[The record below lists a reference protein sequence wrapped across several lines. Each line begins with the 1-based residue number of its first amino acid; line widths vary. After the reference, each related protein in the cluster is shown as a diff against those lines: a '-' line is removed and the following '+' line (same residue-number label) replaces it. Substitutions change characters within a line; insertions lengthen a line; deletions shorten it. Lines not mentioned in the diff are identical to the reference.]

1 MITKVTSFFQE
12 QKISCLSVICNHTI
26 PNIWEITCFY
36 LIQFDGTY
44 IQCQPSFIIIFFFM
58 ICLEQKISAVAS
70 WFCFVCLF
78 SLLFR
83 VHILAIISSV
93 IGSSRKG
100 VCDIQMATSHPS
112 HVLYLDATKFYCQV
126 YFLIFTFFQRLLPEN
141 QGETTIKDCIKST
154 SGYHMQLKNTDA

>member
-1 MITKVTSFFQE
+1 MITKLISFFQE

-26 PNIWEITCFY
+26 PNILEIKLFITFTSTEHTYSTCHLLF
-36 LIQFDGTY
+36 
-44 IQCQPSFIIIFFFM
+44 SFFFHD
-58 ICLEQKISAVAS
+58 IFRTKNLSS
-70 WFCFVCLF
+70 CFLVLFCLF
-78 SLLFR
+78 VFTYFQSS
-83 VHILAIISSV
+83 HPIISSV

-126 YFLIFTFFQRLLPEN
+126 YFLIFTFFYRLLPEN
-141 QGETTIKDCIKST
+141 QGKTTIKDCIKST